1 MPGTQVF
8 PREPDSVTN
17 PNESFARNALGSVID
32 GTRQKILVFANSSI
46 DVVGHRD
53 YYRLEFDRIFF
64 GAHCRRA
71 AESHRKP
78 WSDWRITSVSL
89 YPSRSGE
96 AKKVLDNLSTF
107 GPNVPHPARQR

>member
-17 PNESFARNALGSVID
+17 PKESFARNALGSVID

-46 DVVGHRD
+46 DVVGDRD

-71 AESHRKP
+71 AESHRN
-78 WSDWRITSVSL
+78 WSGLAHNISITIPL
-89 YPSRSGE
+89 PFGRGE
-96 AKKVLDNLSTF
+96 KS
-107 GPNVPHPARQR
+107 P

>member
-1 MPGTQVF
+1 M
-8 PREPDSVTN
+8 R
-17 PNESFARNALGSVID
+17 ALHEMRPVRVID

-46 DVVGHRD
+46 DVVGDRD

-96 AKKVLDNLSTF
+96 AKKVLDNLSHLVLTWPIPP
-107 GPNVPHPARQR
+107 GRGARS

>member
-46 DVVGHRD
+46 DVVGDRD

-78 WSDWRITSVSL
+78 WSGLAHNISITIPL
-89 YPSRSGE
+89 PFGRGE
-96 AKKVLDNLSTF
+96 KS
-107 GPNVPHPARQR
+107 P